1 MDFEGGNADHIKRKD
16 KYFSITN
23 DVIEDDPDVYIEKE
37 KVKDSGLKYYTYEDQ
52 VD

>member
-1 MDFEGGNADHIKRKD
+1 MSKSPVKVEVGEGACLQKEVIKEIK
-16 KYFSITN
+16 N
-23 DVIEDDPDVYIEKE
+23 EKE